1 MIRPSSH
8 LAVLMALLTLPAPAA
23 FAHGAFCNCVALD
36 AEQVRCHGGFIGGG
50 PAPGVTLDVIG
61 YDQTIHLQGKLDA
74 DSTLTFKRP
83 AGEFYVLL
91 DGGPGYMA
99 EVDHSEIAER

>member
-1 MIRPSSH
+1 MDR
-8 LAVLMALLTLPAPAA
+8 LALHVAALAALISLPTSPA
-23 FAHGAFCNCVALD
+23 FAHGAFCTCVSLD
-36 AEQVRCHGGFIGGG
+36 AEQVRCRGGFMGGG

-61 YDQTIHLQGKLDA
+61 YDQTIHLQGKLGA

-99 EVDHSEIAER
+99 EVDHSEIDEH